1 VDGQHIRTLLLTLF
15 YRQMFKL
22 IEEGHIYVA
31 RPPLFKVSQKK
42 DVRYLNTQDEINR
55 ELQERGLRGTRLRI
69 QVSAS
74 PESVEILE
82 GERLA
87 ALLKVLGDLEGPL
100 QILERRGL
108 DLATVL
114 AQGTSPGLPTY
125 RVLVE
130 GQVHWFRTMAEV
142 DAFRRS
148 EESRLGQELA
158 VTDTAGGRA
167 RTNGEGNGNGHAVK
181 FVVQELHELRGLARG
196 LERLR
201 EFRLG
206 PADLM
211 EVPRL
216 AGREPPVRFVVES
229 GEVRKVLAHLRVLPG
244 NVRELGEKGLSIIRF
259 KGLGEMGA
267 EELWDT
273 TLDPA
278 RRTLLRVQLDDAFK
292 ADEMFRILMGEKV
305 EPRRDFIQK
314 HALEV
319 KDIDYHGA

>member
-1 VDGQHIRTLLLTLF
+1 
-15 YRQMFKL
+15 
-22 IEEGHIYVA
+22 
-31 RPPLFKVSQKK
+31 
-42 DVRYLNTQDEINR
+42 
-55 ELQERGLRGTRLRI
+55 LQERGLRGTRLRI
-69 QVSAS
+69 QSPAS
-74 PESVEILE
+74 PETVDILD
-82 GERLA
+82 GERLL
-87 ALLKVLGDLEGPL
+87 ALLKVLGELEGPL

-114 AQGTSPGLPTY
+114 AQGTSPSLPTY

-130 GQVHWFRTMAEV
+130 GQAHWFRSMAEV
-142 DAFRRS
+142 DAFRRA
-148 EESRLGQELA
+148 EENRLGQELA
-158 VTDTAGGRA
+158 VTDTAGGRP
-167 RTNGEGNGNGHAVK
+167 RTNGEGNGNGHAIK

-206 PADLM
+206 AGDLM
-211 EVPRL
+211 EAVRL
-216 AGREPPVRFVVES
+216 AGREPPVRYVLET
-229 GEVRKVLAHLRVLPG
+229 GEARRVLTHLRVLPG
-244 NVRELGEKGLSIIRF
+244 EVRELGEKGLTITRF
-259 KGLGEMGA
+259 KGLGEMDA
-267 EELWDT
+267 EELWET